1 MQPAMSS
8 IQKLLKQKL
17 NVYARV
23 LTLKTDLKKDLGL
36 TDWEILYLLN
46 SVEQAWQVSIPP
58 KDSESIICIEHLLAA
73 VKKQQAI
80 RA

>member
-1 MQPAMSS
+1 MQPAVSS

-17 NVYARV
+17 NIYSRV
-23 LTLKTDLKKDLGL
+23 LTLQTDLKKDLEMA
-36 TDWEILYLLN
+36 DWEILYLLN

-58 KDSESIICIEHLLAA
+58 KDSERIISIEHLLAA
-73 VKKQQAI
+73 VKKQQRI